1 VAGNQGFDP
10 PGPEPFD
17 DRGPQY
23 AAGSGYGEP
32 QYGPPSYGTNPYAPG
47 PGGSGQ
53 SPYSPSGM
61 LASAADRDR
70 VLDVLK
76 SAYGDGRLSKDEFDL
91 RSNQVLAARH
101 YGDLARIVGDLP
113 GGGGFGPPPGTYPP
127 ATYPRA
133 GYYLDNR
140 PPTNGMAIGSLV
152 CSLCGFIP
160 PATILAVIF
169 GHVARRQIRS
179 TGQRGDGLAMAGLVI
194 GYIGVAF
201 WALILIVGIVAGA

>member
-1 VAGNQGFDP
+1 VAGNHGFDR

-23 AAGSGYGEP
+23 AGAP

-47 PGGSGQ
+47 QGGSGQ
-53 SPYSPSGM
+53 SPYGPSGM
-61 LASAADRDR
+61 LASAADRER

-76 SAYGDGRLSKDEFDL
+76 AAYGDGRLSKEEFDL
-91 RSNQVLAARH
+91 RSSQVLAARH

-113 GGGGFGPPPGTYPP
+113 GGGGFGAPP

-133 GYYLDNR
+133 GYYVDNR

-194 GYIGVAF
+194 GYLGVAF
-201 WALILIVGIVAGA
+201 WALIFVVGIVATAHG